1 MLKKLFFIL
10 IILLTV
16 VAGTIYGLKLEA
28 LIWYSLNEQNAPSEL
43 NLNSYQVVIDAKPIE
58 DINDLSGLT
67 FNHETGTLFSVLNS
81 RPFIVELDDSG
92 NLLRKIAVQGVK
104 DMEGISHVQDDIFVI
119 IDERDQRLL
128 WITIDSA
135 TTNIDTADAPSMS
148 LALSGERN
156 KGLEGIS
163 WDEHNQRML
172 LVQERNPLR
181 VMAITG
187 LIEGTLIT
195 NKLVIQQLHT
205 ERKNRLWLR
214 DLSSVTHDKHAKH
227 LVFLSDESKLVV
239 EYDLEGEAV
248 SFLNLRRGAHS
259 LAASIPQA
267 EGLAI
272 GPDNAVYVVSE
283 PNLFYKFTGP
293 EGQ

>member
-1 MLKKLFFIL
+1 MLRKLFLIL
-10 IILLTV
+10 ITLLTV
-16 VAGTIYGLKLEA
+16 VAGTIYALKLEA
-28 LIWYSLNEQNAPSEL
+28 LIWYSLNEHNAASEL
-43 NLNSYQVVIDAKPIE
+43 NLNSYQVDIDAKPID
-58 DINDLSGLT
+58 DIDDLSGLT
-67 FNHETGTLFSVLNS
+67 FNHETGTLFSVLNGQ
-81 RPFIVELDDSG
+81 PYIVELDDSG
-92 NLLRKIAVQGVK
+92 NLLRKIAVEGVE
-104 DMEGISHVQDDIFVI
+104 DMEGISHVHDNLFVI

-148 LALSGERN
+148 LALSGKRN

-187 LIEGTLIT
+187 LIEGTLST

-205 ERKNRLWLR
+205 ERKSRLWLR
-214 DLSSVTHDKHAKH
+214 DLSSVTHDQHARH
-227 LVFLSDESKLVV
+227 LVFLSDESKMVV
-239 EYDLEGEAV
+239 EYDLAGEAV
-248 SFLNLRRGAHS
+248 SFLNLRRGAHG
-259 LAASIPQA
+259 LQASIPQA

-272 GPDNAVYVVSE
+272 GPDDAVYIVSE
-283 PNLFYKFTGP
+283 PNLFYKFTRG
-293 EGQ
+293 EAQ